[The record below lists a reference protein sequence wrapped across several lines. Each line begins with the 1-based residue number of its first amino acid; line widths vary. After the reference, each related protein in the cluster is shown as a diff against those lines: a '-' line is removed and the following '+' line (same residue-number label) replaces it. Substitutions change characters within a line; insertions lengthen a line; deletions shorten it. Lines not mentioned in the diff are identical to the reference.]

1 MRSFLKYLLSGVSI
15 WVLVDYTTAFNPD
28 TARWIQHMPDIWLF
42 YIGYP
47 LVFAFLIYVRNW
59 NCRQLV
65 SSMLVLA
72 FIIEVILSQN
82 SLLYTFPIML
92 IMNPVAVAIYSLVT
106 FIPKW
111 FTENELTR
119 HRKSIVI
126 LVGIWIMVSILNY
139 VTNINP
145 S

>member
-1 MRSFLKYLLSGVSI
+1 MRPFLKYLLSGVSI
-15 WVLVDYTTAFNPD
+15 WVLVDYITAFNPD

-47 LVFAFLIYVRNW
+47 IIFAYLIYVRDW
-59 NCRQLV
+59 NDKQLF

-72 FIIEVILSQN
+72 FIIEVILSKN
-82 SLLYTFPIML
+82 SLLYTFPILL
-92 IMNPVAVAIYSLVT
+92 IMNPVAIAIYSLVT
-106 FIPKW
+106 FMPKW
-111 FTENELTR
+111 FTENEITR
-119 HRKSIVI
+119 NRSTVVI
-126 LVGIWIMVSILNY
+126 LVVVWIIVSILNY

>member
-1 MRSFLKYLLSGVSI
+1 MRPFLKYLLSGVSI

-47 LVFAFLIYVRNW
+47 LIFTYLIYVRNW
-59 NCRQLV
+59 NDKQLF
-65 SSMLVLA
+65 SAMLVLA
-72 FIIEVILSQN
+72 FIIEVVLSKN
-82 SLLYTFPIML
+82 SLLYTFPLLL

-106 FIPKW
+106 FMPKW
-111 FTENELTR
+111 FTENEITR
-119 HRKSIVI
+119 NRKTVAI
-126 LVGIWIMVSILNY
+126 LVVAWITVSILNY